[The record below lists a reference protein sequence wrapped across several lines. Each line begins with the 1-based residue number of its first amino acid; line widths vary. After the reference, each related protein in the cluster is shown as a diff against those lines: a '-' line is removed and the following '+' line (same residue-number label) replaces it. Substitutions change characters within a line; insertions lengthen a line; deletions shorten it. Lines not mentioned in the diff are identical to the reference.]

1 MVTLRADI
9 TKDDIEAYA
18 LLDDL
23 GNTAHSIPYLAVF
36 CGDKPFEPRVLADVF
51 TKEDLLKIL
60 DECPAPRKLETAQ
73 AR

>member
-1 MVTLRADI
+1 VVTLRADI

-23 GNTAHSIPYLAVF
+23 GNTAHSIPFLAVF
-36 CGDKPFEPRVLADVF
+36 CGDKPNEPRVLSDVF
-51 TKEDLLKIL
+51 TKDDLLKIL
-60 DECPAPRKLETAQ
+60 DECPKPNKLETAL